1 MEWLILKM
9 NVIDTVSSIP
19 FMMTG
24 YRENQTFKVSLVE
37 EDDTVLNMM
46 VFMFDDRCFWRGTCD
61 TAG

>member
-1 MEWLILKM
+1 M

-37 EDDTVLNMM
+37 DDDTVLNMM
-46 VFMFDDRCFWRGTCD
+46 VLCSCLTTDVFGGGLVTLLDKY
-61 TAG
+61 